1 MEDYIVS
8 LADSDADRAAAIQ
21 KARFGTVI
29 VNIPEFMDDYDIR
42 MKDMLVGMGMQDVF
56 DPEKA
61 DPDIL
66 GKCFLTYMNKTSI
79 FRIHNSSGYLV
90 ILHKQNTSL

>member
-1 MEDYIVS
+1 MDDYIVS
-8 LADSDADRAAAIQ
+8 LADSD
-21 KARFGTVI
+21 
-29 VNIPEFMDDYDIR
+29 
-42 MKDMLVGMGMQDVF
+42 
-56 DPEKA
+56 A

-90 ILHKQNTSL
+90 ILHKQNTSS